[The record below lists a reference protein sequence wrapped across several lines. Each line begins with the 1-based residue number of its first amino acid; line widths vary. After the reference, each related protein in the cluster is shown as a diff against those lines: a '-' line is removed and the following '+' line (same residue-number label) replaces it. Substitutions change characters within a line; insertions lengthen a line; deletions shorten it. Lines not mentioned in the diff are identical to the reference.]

1 MRDIFFIGYDAIG
14 DYISNNG
21 MIRFLLQKYDRV
33 FVVTDL
39 CAPFVQSLFH
49 DNKNIIP
56 LGFIEYH
63 DKCISKD
70 SFDIIDTR
78 VGELYYYE
86 GNYDGNYYNKLRK
99 IGNALNIDVGDEE
112 ITDNASQFYIHMGI
126 PRSVRVDNFY
136 FERLLEDENNLF
148 DNLKL
153 ESDYSAICDYDP
165 FYINK
170 KYINDKS
177 IVNLHRLSS
186 NFVDTVKVIENA
198 KEVHLIENSVAL
210 FVYHLQSKN
219 LMKNVEVNLHA
230 YARTEWHRKCDGP
243 DCNNPYLNMLLK
255 PKLDNWN
262 VIWYE
267 N

>member
-1 MRDIFFIGYDAIG
+1 MRDLFFIGYDAIG

-21 MIRFLLQKYDRV
+21 MIRFLLEEYNKI

-39 CAPFVQSLFH
+39 CGSFVSLLFN
-49 DNKNIIP
+49 DTENVVPIGFPEFNFECTTNK
-56 LGFIEYH
+56 
-63 DKCISKD
+63 

-99 IGNALNIDVGDEE
+99 IGDKYNIDYREE
-112 ITDNASQFYIHMGI
+112 IITDNASSFYVNMGL
-126 PRSVRVDNFY
+126 PRSLRTENFY
-136 FERLLEDENNLF
+136 FERMKDNENELF

-153 ESDYSAICDYDP
+153 NSDYAVICDYNP

-170 KYINDKS
+170 KYINCDK
-177 IVNLHRLSS
+177 IINLHRLSS
-186 NFVDTVKVIENA
+186 NFVDIIKVIENA

-210 FVYHLQSKN
+210 FVYHLQSKK
-219 LMKNVEVNLHA
+219 LMKDISVNLHS

-243 DCNNPYLNMLLK
+243 DCENPYLNMLLK

-262 VIWYE
+262 VVWYE

>member
-1 MRDIFFIGYDAIG
+1 MKDIFFIGYDAIG

-21 MIRFLLQKYDRV
+21 MIRFLLQKYKRV

-39 CAPFVQSLFH
+39 CDSFIQLLFH
-49 DNKNIIP
+49 DNKNIIS
-56 LGFIEYH
+56 LGFNEYYN
-63 DKCISKD
+63 KCLTEE

-78 VGELYYYE
+78 VGELYYH
-86 GNYDGNYYNKLRK
+86 DGSYFNKLRK
-99 IGNALNIDVGDEE
+99 IGISLNIDIGDEE
-112 ITDNASQFYIHMGI
+112 ITDNASQFYVHMGL
-126 PRSVRVDNFY
+126 PRSMRINNFY
-136 FERLLEDENNLF
+136 FERMIEDENDLF
-148 DNLKL
+148 ERLKL
-153 ESDYSAICDYDP
+153 NSDYSVVCDYDP
-165 FYINK
+165 FNINR
-170 KYINDKS
+170 KYINTNFV
-177 IVNLHRLSS
+177 INLHKLSS
-186 NFVDTVKVIENA
+186 NFVDTIKVIENA

-210 FVYHLQSKN
+210 FVYHLQSKD